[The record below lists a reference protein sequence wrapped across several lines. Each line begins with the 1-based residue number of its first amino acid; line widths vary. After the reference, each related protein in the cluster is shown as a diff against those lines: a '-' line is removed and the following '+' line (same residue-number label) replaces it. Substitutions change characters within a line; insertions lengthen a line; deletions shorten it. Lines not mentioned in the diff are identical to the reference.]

1 MQLCSCAPA
10 QSAPT
15 IRPYFPSA
23 RGACPRVA
31 SLACRDRPFRL
42 SNIRADQN
50 LFDLIPQAAAFLSL
64 QKANDLFAILRR

>member
-23 RGACPRVA
+23 RGACPRV
-31 SLACRDRPFRL
+31 
-42 SNIRADQN
+42 
-50 LFDLIPQAAAFLSL
+50 DLIPQEQAFLNL
-64 QKANDLFAILRR
+64 QKANDFFAILRR